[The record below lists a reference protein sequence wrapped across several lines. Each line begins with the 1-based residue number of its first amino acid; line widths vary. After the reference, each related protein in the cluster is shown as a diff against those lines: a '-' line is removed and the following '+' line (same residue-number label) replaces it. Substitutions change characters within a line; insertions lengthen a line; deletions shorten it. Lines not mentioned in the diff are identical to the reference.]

1 MKKTGFLFFVGMVDL
16 ALLTGC
22 EDKKPSEAARPDGH
36 PDMQAAAM
44 SPRLKGPVLQILDA
58 GSFTYIEVQTD
69 SGGVWVAAP
78 QFEVQTGAEVIVPEG
93 RLMID
98 FYSKRLDRN
107 FEKVFF
113 VAGILTEGEVS
124 GDKKEIAS
132 PETPG
137 MPKMPPPSSM
147 PDMPGMGMKP
157 SAEPETPIDC
167 SGIEKID
174 GGQTISE
181 LYAGKQNFI
190 GKPVRLRARVVKLT
204 PSIMGKNW
212 FHVQDGSGSEKD
224 LTVTSQD
231 LAEVGDAVVISGIL
245 VADKDFGLGRV
256 YELVVEDGR
265 VAKEN

>member
-1 MKKTGFLFFVGMVDL
+1 VKKTGFLFFIGMVVL

-44 SPRLKGPVLQILDA
+44 SPRLKGHVLQILDA

-78 QFEVQTGAEVIVPEG
+78 QFQVQAGAEVIVPEG

-132 PETPG
+132 PKTPG
-137 MPKMPPPSSM
+137 MPQMPPPSSM
-147 PDMPGMGMKP
+147 PDMSGMGMKP

-167 SGIEKID
+167 SGIEKIE

-231 LAEVGDAVVISGIL
+231 LAEVGDAIVISGIL